1 MRLLSLVLSF
11 LLTVSLVTAGL
22 AYLEQRAGEQRIP
35 VQAEWLSSTNSATTS
50 ASPVALAR

>member
-22 AYLEQRAGEQRIP
+22 VYLEQHVGEHRIQ
-35 VQAEWLSSTNSATTS
+35 VQDQWLSSGDSATEI
-50 ASPVALAR
+50 SPVALGR

>member
-22 AYLEQRAGEQRIP
+22 AYLEQRVGEQRIH
-35 VQAEWLSSTNSATTS
+35 VQAEWLSASDSTPS
-50 ASPVALAR
+50 ASPMALGH

>member
-22 AYLEQRAGEQRIP
+22 AYLEQRVGEHRIH
-35 VQAEWLSSTNSATTS
+35 VQDEWLSSSDSATS
-50 ASPVALAR
+50 ALPVALGR